1 MSQKGAKKEL
11 KREPKKSWIIGKK
24 AVLGILKEK
33 LTMTQV
39 QLMEKLDLT
48 RKQVQKA
55 IKELQEEGALVRE
68 GSNRNG
74 RWIVV
79 NPENETK
86 F

>member
-1 MSQKGAKKEL
+1 M
-11 KREPKKSWIIGKK
+11 
-24 AVLGILKEK
+24 KEK